1 MKKSKNLK
9 ARGTNDAAR
18 PALTKRDL
26 VVQIA
31 RESGQIQETVYQ
43 ILQLTLDGIADALVA
58 GRHIEF
64 REFGVFELTTRK
76 SRIGR
81 NPNKPET
88 VVRIPERK
96 VVKFKPGK
104 RLKMLLAKA

>member
-1 MKKSKNLK
+1 MKKAKGAKTRQLEDSV
-9 ARGTNDAAR
+9 
-18 PALTKRDL
+18 PSALTKRDL

-31 RESGQIQETVYQ
+31 RETGMIQQEVYQ
-43 ILQLTLDGIADALVA
+43 VLQLALDGIANALVA

-64 REFGVFELTTRK
+64 REFGVFELATRK

-81 NPNKPET
+81 NPHKPEA

-104 RLKMLLAKA
+104 RLKLLLAKL